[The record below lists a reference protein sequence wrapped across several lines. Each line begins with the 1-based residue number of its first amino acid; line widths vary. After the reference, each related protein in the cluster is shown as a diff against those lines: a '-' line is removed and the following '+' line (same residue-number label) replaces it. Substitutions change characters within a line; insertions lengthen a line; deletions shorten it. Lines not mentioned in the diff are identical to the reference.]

1 MSELRLTKAAER
13 DLVSIRRY
21 SKQHYGAVRA
31 DAYLRGF
38 VEAFDRMRRH
48 PLIGSERSNLPGD
61 IRGLSCGRHV
71 ILYRLAGDEL
81 LVVRVVHQS
90 QDTPP
95 SEALQ

>member
-1 MSELRLTKAAER
+1 
-13 DLVSIRRY
+13 
-21 SKQHYGAVRA
+21 
-31 DAYLRGF
+31 
-38 VEAFDRMRRH
+38 
-48 PLIGSERSNLPGD
+48 
-61 IRGLSCGRHV
+61 LSCGRHV